1 MILAPDSITAE
12 VDNTA
17 KDIAGKAGEA
27 AIKMKELSERVFE
40 IEMENIKLD
49 SEYLLMMEG
58 LEKKVNDV
66 AAECVSI
73 LSDKILSVDFILPLP
88 AVVINRLVDISL
100 GLVLFGV
107 YITHP

>member
-1 MILAPDSITAE
+1 MFSLAPGSITTE
-12 VDNTA
+12 VDSTA
-17 KDIAGKAGEA
+17 KDLAVKASEFST
-27 AIKMKELSERVFE
+27 KMKELSERVFE

-73 LSDKILSVDFILPLP
+73 LSDKALSVHFILLLLT
-88 AVVINRLVDISL
+88 AVVISRLDDISL
-100 GLVLFGV
+100 ALVILV
-107 YITHP
+107 